1 MDFISREQAIKEI
14 CREVNEEESN
24 AIPGEDLDVGVIV
37 GLKMA
42 VRIIKEQ
49 PSAEKTSRWV
59 GNGFDPL
66 HCSVCGKGSD
76 GLLGIPWANKSF
88 NYCPN
93 CGAKM
98 EVEHEIN

>member
-1 MDFISREQAIKEI
+1 MDLISRKEAISWIECWLGLHKYYHPYSK
-14 CREVNEEESN
+14 CKTMPTSEVIDILE
-24 AIPGEDLDVGVIV
+24 G
-37 GLKMA
+37 M
-42 VRIIKEQ
+42 
-49 PSAEKTSRWV
+49 PSAEKTGRWV